1 MKPSRKRQEKHWFYW
16 EGFNFHLSKGYKVLR
31 KGEIERGAKKQKKK
45 DEEKNNIDKSGLN
58 VQKHQPTEL
67 QIQIMKA

>member
-1 MKPSRKRQEKHWFYW
+1 MKPSRKSLGKTLIILRRIQ
-16 EGFNFHLSKGYKVLR
+16 LSSNQRLQVLR
-31 KGEIERGAKKQKKK
+31 KRVKNREGKKKK